1 RSAPVQDPDGAF
13 GYGEGSDV
21 AVRVADPTTRGS
33 RVALVAAA
41 AVMALG
47 LGVGGYALG
56 TQTVEGG
63 DGTAAPS
70 VTDEAETDPVADD
83 PDGDGPDADGPD
95 AEDPASAQGSLPDLL
110 REEVSPAGSGAAS
123 ESMASGGYAMGGA
136 SESDMGYGWFGGG
149 GPVLLQAGP
158 GLSEERG
165 TAEVRA
171 QRAPDIDP
179 AEFLTTWA
187 ASLGI
192 DAEPLAPEPRYAYIE
207 SDGTYLSAYG
217 NASSFGFDF
226 SDSSIDPYCAENA
239 QMMETEMATED
250 VAAST
255 SMPGPW
261 PEPADCVE
269 LGAAPSHADAIVQ
282 AQEFLALTGVDVTKY
297 EFQADSYGT
306 ASVDVSAQDTTQD
319 TTGDTAR
326 DMGMGMGPQLYLTV
340 TAAGIANAGGQIG
353 EYHSLGDYPVIS
365 AVEAVER
372 TRDSRFSSPGM
383 LQVPEADE
391 GNAGIWA
398 DMDEQMME
406 QQGTP
411 TVIGSGDPVP
421 FPVTEATVVEATLT
435 TGLYMTMDG
444 SQLSVPAYVLVDEQ
458 GRHHTMIAL
467 TDEALDFTP

>member
-1 RSAPVQDPDGAF
+1 MD
-13 GYGEGSDV
+13 
-21 AVRVADPTTRGS
+21 
-33 RVALVAAA
+33 
-41 AVMALG
+41 
-47 LGVGGYALG
+47 
-56 TQTVEGG
+56 
-63 DGTAAPS
+63 
-70 VTDEAETDPVADD
+70 
-83 PDGDGPDADGPD
+83 
-95 AEDPASAQGSLPDLL
+95 
-110 REEVSPAGSGAAS
+110 
-123 ESMASGGYAMGGA
+123 
-136 SESDMGYGWFGGG
+136 YGWFGG

-179 AEFLTTWA
+179 AEFLSDWA
-187 ASLGI
+187 AGLGI
-192 DAEPLAPEPRYAYIE
+192 DAEPLAPEPGYAYIE

-239 QMMETEMATED
+239 EMMEMEMEMATED

-269 LGAAPSHADAIVQ
+269 LGEAPSHADAIVQ
-282 AQEFLALTGVDVTKY
+282 AQEFLALTGMDVTKY